1 MLAMFPPRVRRSQIT
16 LRMLGAI
23 PDRRLGVALPCAG
36 RHTVNTSAVGAFAT
50 EDPPAGGDENQRSRG
65 IAFEPHVPDG
75 MTGTDVAMNCIRSAV
90 CPSRAAISAQLVRR
104 REARTAVESTERDVA
119 LSEDVDDSVPGL
131 CEGGSHIRRTPGRRG
146 S

>member
-75 MTGTDVAMNCIRSAV
+75 MTGTDVAIWNVRLKGDT
-90 CPSRAAISAQLVRR
+90 AAALILV
-104 REARTAVESTERDVA
+104 
-119 LSEDVDDSVPGL
+119 
-131 CEGGSHIRRTPGRRG
+131 
-146 S
+146 